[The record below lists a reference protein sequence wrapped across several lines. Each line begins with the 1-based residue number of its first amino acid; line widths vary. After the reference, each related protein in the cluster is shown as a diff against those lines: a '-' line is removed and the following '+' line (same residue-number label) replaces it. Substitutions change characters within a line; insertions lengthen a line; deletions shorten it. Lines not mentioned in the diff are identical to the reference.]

1 MRNFKPRLKGRARL
15 VHALAL
21 SFALLPLAG
30 ARADNPANAAQA
42 LLKAQGLL
50 KQIAQQKGLLE
61 TELATARADGAAKDR
76 QIANLKADLKAK
88 DRSLSESAA
97 DLASS
102 THKNVALDSALNH
115 SKERL
120 TKTTEQLQEVVAKY
134 KEKAATLRETEAA
147 RQDFE
152 AQLQRTQRELQ
163 DSERK
168 NLALYQANRELMDLY
183 KNKSSWDALV
193 QHEPLTGI
201 KGVAIENILQEYA
214 GKSQDQLREVN
225 VKALERGSGNDAA
238 PRP

>member
-1 MRNFKPRLKGRARL
+1 MQ
-15 VHALAL
+15 ALAL
-21 SFALLPLAG
+21 SLVLIPLAET
-30 ARADNPANAAQA
+30 RAENAANTGQA

-50 KQIAQQKGLLE
+50 KQIAQQKGALE
-61 TELATARADGAAKDR
+61 TELATARADGAAKDKV
-76 QIANLKADLKAK
+76 IANMKADLKAK
-88 DRSLSESAA
+88 DHSLSESAA

-102 THKNVALDSALNH
+102 SHKNAALDSELNH

-147 RQDFE
+147 KQDFE
-152 AQLQRTQRELQ
+152 AQLQKTQRELQ

-201 KGVAIENILQEYA
+201 KGVEIENILQEYA
-214 GKSQDQLREVN
+214 DKSQDQLREVN
-225 VKALERGSGNDAA
+225 VKVLDAGSRNEAA
-238 PRP
+238 PQP